1 MAALF
6 VSPQS
11 SADYMAPLLERG
23 AFGVTYERVKAL
35 EPVGLSNQMRAT
47 FYTFVGRQDLA
58 ATLQDIPESQSCFSD
73 DDITRLA
80 PVSSWIS
87 DVVADQKVVMFNEN
101 HFRIEARVF
110 VASQLEILKSAGFT
124 HIGFEA
130 FQADLADSEEL
141 SPVHGFYT
149 QEPTFSALIR
159 QAQAMGFQVFGYEST
174 RAIAEGE
181 SAFEVRELTQ
191 ATNILNQIE
200 QADDDARFVIFAG
213 WDHIAEAA
221 KGPDELRW
229 MAARLK
235 EQSAIDP
242 FTIDLTSCGYAG
254 SDSAL
259 ANSGMVLAD
268 DNNRSR
274 VTGQYRGLVDAQVHL
289 PLPGPDSLKTG
300 YYRQT
305 LGTPVVIA
313 DELRHGDEAVLVRAY
328 QHGMNEVAYDQ
339 VLLYPGER
347 FPLYLAP
354 GYSYLLVS
362 YSADGSI
369 VGELEHEEPADIQP

>member
-1 MAALF
+1 M
-6 VSPQS
+6 S
-11 SADYMAPLLERG
+11 
-23 AFGVTYERVKAL
+23 YERIKAL
-35 EPVGLSNQMRAT
+35 EPAGLSNQMEAT

-58 ATLQDIPESQSCFSD
+58 ATLQDIPESQSCLTD
-73 DDITRLA
+73 DETTRLTPA
-80 PVSSWIS
+80 SSWLS
-87 DVVADQKVVMFNEN
+87 DVVADHKVLMFNEN

-110 VASQLEILKSAGFT
+110 VASQLEMLKSAGFT

-141 SPVHGFYT
+141 SPAHGFYT

-159 QAQAMGFQVFGYEST
+159 QAQAMGFQVFSYEST

-181 SAFEVRELTQ
+181 SAFEVRERTQ
-191 ATNILNQIE
+191 ATNILSQIE
-200 QADDDARFVIFAG
+200 QANEDARFVIFAG

-235 EQSAIDP
+235 ERSAIDP

-259 ANSGMVLAD
+259 ANSGMVLVD
-268 DNNRSR
+268 DTNHAR
-274 VTGQYRGLVDAQVHL
+274 VTGQYRGLVDAQIHL
-289 PLPGPDSLKTG
+289 PLPGSDSLKTG
-300 YYRQT
+300 FYRQT
-305 LGTPVVIA
+305 LGNPVVIA
-313 DELRHGDEAVLVRAY
+313 DELRLSDEPVLVRAY
-328 QHGMNEVAYDQ
+328 QHDTDEVAYDQ
-339 VLLYPGER
+339 VLLYPGEH

-354 GYSYLLVS
+354 GHSYLLLS
-362 YSADGSI
+362 YTADGSI
-369 VGELEHEEPADIQP
+369 VGELEYNELADIQP